1 MKTALTVFFV
11 GWLIST
17 GLLSFAIYNLI
28 LCFEDLR
35 AMLID
40 LRTDFVTK
48 TGSGNS
54 SESEDNNA

>member
-1 MKTALTVFFV
+1 MTVS
-11 GWLIST
+11 LI
-17 GLLSFAIYNLI
+17 LIILMNLSFAIYNLI

-48 TGSGNS
+48 AGSGNS